1 MDMRG
6 QYRPAWQGAKM
17 SLKYTYTNHE
27 QVNAIID
34 TQARQHAECSVL
46 AVWSQAPGEY
56 WLDTLVGGLEVS
68 GSIGGEAATMVFRTY
83 NIDDPINNLADRNVR
98 DVEYFSTKEEFA
110 AVLKR
115 LTTRM
120 EDKTG
125 NAIIAYTA
133 RRGDNIP
140 RIVFA
145 SVDKYGNL
153 KPISI
158 NTSSS
163 YFFIGEDRAEKMHGY
178 TKWTLYLNPADIATD
193 WWDYCENQQEEG
205 TRKVHKAYDERR
217 ATLANADNIL
227 DAIRKAQGK

>member
-1 MDMRG
+1 
-6 QYRPAWQGAKM
+6 M
-17 SLKYTYTNHE
+17 SLKYTYTNQE
-27 QVNAIID
+27 QVNATID
-34 TQARQHAECSVL
+34 TQARQHSECSVL
-46 AVWSQAPGEY
+46 AVWSQEIGEY
-56 WLDTLVGGLEVS
+56 WIDTLVGGLEVS
-68 GSIGGEAATMVFRTY
+68 GNFGGDAATKVFRTC
-83 NIDDPINNLADRNVR
+83 NINDPKNNICDTNVR
-98 DVEYFSTKEEFA
+98 DVEYFATKEEFA

-125 NAIIAYTA
+125 NAIIAYIAKRENTF
-133 RRGDNIP
+133 P

-163 YFFIGEDRAEKMHGY
+163 YFFIGEDRAEKMQGDI
-178 TKWTLYLNPADIATD
+178 KWTLYLNPADIATD
-193 WWDYCENQQEEG
+193 WWDYCEKEQAIS
-205 TRKVHKAYDERR
+205 TRNVHKAYDERR

>member
-1 MDMRG
+1 
-6 QYRPAWQGAKM
+6 M
-17 SLKYTYTNHE
+17 SLKYPYTNRE

-34 TQARQHAECSVL
+34 TQARQHSECSVL
-46 AVWSQAPGEY
+46 AVWSQEPGEY
-56 WLDTLVGGLEVS
+56 WIDTLVGSLEVS
-68 GSIGGEAATMVFRTY
+68 GNFGGDAATKVFRTH
-83 NIDDPINNLADRNVR
+83 NITDPKENLADRNVR
-98 DVEYFSTKEEFA
+98 DVEYFATKEEFA

-125 NAIIAYTA
+125 KAIIAYIA
-133 RRGDNIP
+133 KREDNLP

-153 KPISI
+153 NSISI
-158 NTSSS
+158 NTTSSF
-163 YFFIGEDRAEKMHGY
+163 FFIGEDRSEKMYGDM
-178 TKWTLYLNPADIATD
+178 KWTLYLNPADIATE
-193 WWDYCENQQEEG
+193 WWDYCEKEQAIS
-205 TRKVHKAYDERR
+205 TRNVHKAYDERR